1 MEKTVIYVQYNIV
14 FISPLQIQ
22 FSPLRQYAY
31 VPAPKSQKIEGMSI
45 SRKWLHP
52 VKGCGP
58 LTDRCLPNRY
68 GCVNWAEGEVH
79 RAGRCPTASR
89 QSSQ

>member
-1 MEKTVIYVQYNIV
+1 MMEKTVIYVQYNIV

-45 SRKWLHP
+45 SRK
-52 VKGCGP
+52 
-58 LTDRCLPNRY
+58 
-68 GCVNWAEGEVH
+68 
-79 RAGRCPTASR
+79 
-89 QSSQ
+89 